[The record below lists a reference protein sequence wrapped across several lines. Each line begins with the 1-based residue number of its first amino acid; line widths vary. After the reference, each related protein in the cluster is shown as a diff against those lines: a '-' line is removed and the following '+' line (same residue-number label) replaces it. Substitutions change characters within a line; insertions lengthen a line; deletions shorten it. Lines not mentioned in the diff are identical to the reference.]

1 MMFKQILRLSY
12 KHVFLKYVMWIKA
25 LWYPAQY
32 PAGCIFGKI
41 SKWCWWCIDLILLYK
56 RTLRLFYENT
66 HNVTF
71 CIFLYN
77 IPANVHK
84 YFVKDHDKPFVSFS
98 FLSTMIRNW
107 MALTTQMIK
116 LLTITNFKQIYHYS
130 INQWP

>member
-12 KHVFLKYVMWIKA
+12 KHVFLIKA

-32 PAGCIFGKI
+32 PAGWRSRKI
-41 SKWCWWCIDLILLYK
+41 SKWCWCIDLILLYK
-56 RTLRLFYENT
+56 RTLRLFHENT
-66 HNVTF
+66 HIVTF
-71 CIFLYN
+71 CILLYN
-77 IPANVHK
+77 IPANVQK

-116 LLTITNFKQIYHYS
+116 LPTITNFKQIYHYS
-130 INQWP
+130 INQWLRHLS